1 MKHVVSTST
10 KRFNALLQEEY
21 AILSK
26 KRLVMYCSIYEKMK
40 ELHPTDSRLIRFA
53 ELLDGGE
60 SIELLQLIHH
70 FIEGKE

>member
-1 MKHVVSTST
+1 MKHIISTST

-26 KRLVMYCSIYEKMK
+26 KRLAMYRSIYERMK
-40 ELHPTDSRLIRFA
+40 ELCPTDSRLPRFA

-60 SIELLQLIHH
+60 SIELLQLIHY